1 MAESKKKAPFL
12 MYKGRPLVR
21 KGSTLYYGSMA
32 DPFVI
37 MMQITSTKKV
47 KELEVATK
55 VTVQLMNTNPDV
67 RPRERIVK
75 KSEKNGLYDAMDVGS
90 IWLDRALQK
99 GS

>member
-1 MAESKKKAPFL
+1 MAESKKKATFL

-21 KGSTLYYGSMA
+21 KGNTLYYGSMA
-32 DPFVI
+32 EPFVI

-47 KELEVATK
+47 KELEVANK
-55 VTVQLMNTNPDV
+55 VTVQLMNTDPDV

-99 GS
+99 S

>member
-1 MAESKKKAPFL
+1 MAE
-12 MYKGRPLVR
+12 
-21 KGSTLYYGSMA
+21 
-32 DPFVI
+32 PFVI

-47 KELEVATK
+47 KELEVANK
-55 VTVQLMNTNPDV
+55 VTGQLMNTDPDV

-99 GS
+99 S

>member
-1 MAESKKKAPFL
+1 M
-12 MYKGRPLVR
+12 VR
-21 KGSTLYYGSMA
+21 KGNTLYYGSMA
-32 DPFVI
+32 EPFVI

-47 KELEVATK
+47 KELDVANK
-55 VTVQLMNTNPDV
+55 VTVQLMNTDPDV

-99 GS
+99 S

>member
-1 MAESKKKAPFL
+1 MAESKKKRPFL

-21 KGSTLYYGSMA
+21 KGNTLYYGSMA
-32 DPFVI
+32 EPFVI

-47 KELEVATK
+47 KELEVANK
-55 VTVQLMNTNPDV
+55 VTVQLMNTDPDV

-99 GS
+99 S

>member
-12 MYKGRPLVR
+12 MYKGRPLVH
-21 KGSTLYYGSMA
+21 KGNTLYYGSMA
-32 DPFVI
+32 EPFVI

-47 KELEVATK
+47 KELEVANK
-55 VTVQLMNTNPDV
+55 VTVQLMNTDPDV

-99 GS
+99 S

>member
-1 MAESKKKAPFL
+1 MAE
-12 MYKGRPLVR
+12 
-21 KGSTLYYGSMA
+21 
-32 DPFVI
+32 PFVI

-47 KELEVATK
+47 KELEVANK
-55 VTVQLMNTNPDV
+55 VTVQLMNTDPDV

-99 GS
+99 S

>member
-12 MYKGRPLVR
+12 MYKCRPLVR
-21 KGSTLYYGSMA
+21 KGNTLYYGSMA
-32 DPFVI
+32 EPFVI

-47 KELEVATK
+47 KELEVANK
-55 VTVQLMNTNPDV
+55 VTVQLMNTDPDV

-99 GS
+99 S

>member
-12 MYKGRPLVR
+12 MYKGRTLVR
-21 KGSTLYYGSMA
+21 KGNTLYYGSMA
-32 DPFVI
+32 EPFVI

-47 KELEVATK
+47 KELEVANK
-55 VTVQLMNTNPDV
+55 VTVQLMNTDPDV

-99 GS
+99 S

>member
-12 MYKGRPLVR
+12 TYKGRPLVR
-21 KGSTLYYGSMA
+21 KGNTLYYGSMA
-32 DPFVI
+32 EPFVI

-47 KELEVATK
+47 KELEVANK
-55 VTVQLMNTNPDV
+55 VTVQLMNTDPDV

-99 GS
+99 S

>member
-1 MAESKKKAPFL
+1 

-21 KGSTLYYGSMA
+21 KGNTLYYGSMA
-32 DPFVI
+32 EPFVN

-55 VTVQLMNTNPDV
+55 VTVQLMNTDPDV

-99 GS
+99 S